1 MNDHRPNEPI
11 PSSKVFEP
19 VDFRALA
26 ALEERREWRG
36 VSEVADEF
44 VPFAGGMVGRGP
56 AGAWFNGARGAGMSG
71 PVSRD
76 EVRGF
81 IEYLEGAGIEP
92 RIDVCPFVDPSL
104 LEALKAE
111 RFALHNFESVF
122 HRRLEAGERVDSPFP
137 APRELRIAAVDPKND
152 AEVEDFARTAL
163 QGFMPDDTD
172 PPESFLRS
180 SMRVARHPRTVAI
193 RAMIGEECVGAG
205 AMEVDGEL
213 AALFG
218 VSVRKAHRNKGVQLA
233 MLAWRLNEAARRGAR
248 IATIGSR
255 PGVATERNAQRMGF
269 AAAYTKV
276 TLVRPGPGLAPNVD

>member
-1 MNDHRPNEPI
+1 MPKSQQI
-11 PSSKVFEP
+11 

-26 ALEERREWRG
+26 VMEERRESRG
-36 VSEVADEF
+36 VGEVADEY
-44 VPFAGGMVGRGP
+44 VPFAGGIVGRGEP
-56 AGAWFNGARGAGMSG
+56 GSWFNGARGAGMCG
-71 PVSRD
+71 PVTRD

-81 IEYLEGAGIEP
+81 IEYLETAGIEP

-111 RFALHNFESVF
+111 RFSLHNFEALF
-122 HRRLEAGERVDSPFP
+122 YRPLDAGERVESPFP
-137 APRELRIAAVDPKND
+137 APPEPPEPPELRIVPVDPKND

-163 QGFMPDDTD
+163 QGFLPDNTD
-172 PPESFLRS
+172 PPESFVRS
-180 SMRVARHPRTVAI
+180 SMRVARHPRTVAL

-205 AMEVDGEL
+205 AMEIDGEL

-218 VSVRKAHRNKGVQLA
+218 VSVRKPHRNKGIQLA
-233 MLAWRLNEAARRGAR
+233 MLAWRLNEAARRGAK

-269 AAAYTKV
+269 AMAYNKV
-276 TLVRPGPGLAPNVD
+276 TLVRPGPGLAPNVE